1 MEMLY
6 YTLGGVIALAVAL
19 YALVFF
25 LKKKQLKNEKKRQ
38 EAEARAAIKAADAE
52 RNFAPHH

>member
-1 MEMLY
+1 MDMLY
-6 YTLGGVIALAVAL
+6 YALGGVIALAVVL

-25 LKKKQLKNEKKRQ
+25 LKKKQLKNEKQRL

-52 RNFAPHH
+52 RGFIPYS